1 MRAQARVVV
10 RRQLDNRLK
19 SLVDLDIGDRP
30 TLGWVKSIREALG
43 MTMAQLAIRL
53 GVSAPRILKL
63 EQAEAQGTITLKSLE
78 RAAEAMGCRLVYAV
92 VPGKP
97 LTEMV
102 AERARLVARRRLG
115 AVRHSMMLED
125 QTVDPVEDNAQLT
138 DLARKLAETGGSA
151 LWE

>member
-30 TLGWVKSIREALG
+30 TLGWVKSIRESLG

-63 EQAEAQGTITLKSLE
+63 EQGEAQGTITLKSLE
-78 RAAEAMGCRLVYAV
+78 RAAEAMGCRLVYAI
-92 VPGKP
+92 VPVKP

>member
-43 MTMAQLAIRL
+43 MTMAQLALRL

-63 EQAEAQGTITLKSLE
+63 EHAEAQGTITLKSLE
-78 RAAEAMGCRLVYAV
+78 RAAEAMGCRLIYAI

-115 AVRHSMMLED
+115 AVRHYMMLED
-125 QTVDPVEDNAQLT
+125 QAVDPVEDDVQLS
-138 DLARKLAETGGSA
+138 DLARKLAEKAGSA

>member
-10 RRQLDNRLK
+10 RQQLDNRLK

-30 TLGWVKSIREALG
+30 TQGWVKSIREALG

-63 EQAEAQGTITLKSLE
+63 EQAEAQGSITLKSLE
-78 RAAEAMGCRLVYAV
+78 RAAEAMGCRFVYAI

-102 AERARLVARRRLG
+102 AERAGLVARRRLD
-115 AVRHSMMLED
+115 AVRHHMMLED
-125 QTVDPVEDNAQLT
+125 QAVDRVDDDSHLT
-138 DLARKLAETGGSA
+138 DLARKLAENAGSA